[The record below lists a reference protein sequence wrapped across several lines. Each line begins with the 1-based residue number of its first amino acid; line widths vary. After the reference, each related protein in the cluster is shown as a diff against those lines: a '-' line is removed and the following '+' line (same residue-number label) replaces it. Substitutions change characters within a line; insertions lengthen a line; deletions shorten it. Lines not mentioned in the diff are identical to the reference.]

1 MTRPASKK
9 LQTSKDLTSGLI
21 AAVIFVL
28 LSSCQPQAMD
38 QTDGASPRLRKANGN
53 TTGAT
58 NESAYADS
66 ANGQDSIGGS
76 SGNSNSSG
84 SINNSGNSGS
94 INNANGNNNITT
106 TNSECYKADEFVCK
120 VERLIGEKTNKYRQ
134 GRGLQ
139 PLALDAKIAFV
150 SRDWSKKQAAS
161 GFIGHS
167 GFPSSRVAVYR
178 QEFNVSRSMRG
189 ENVAMTGRAGGSSR
203 DDAAAE
209 RIANEFA
216 TMWWNSSGHRA
227 NMLGRFKHLGVGV
240 HQTSRGSWYA
250 TQIFE

>member
-1 MTRPASKK
+1 MTRNANKNPQMPKNM
-9 LQTSKDLTSGLI
+9 TTGLI

-28 LSSCQPQAMD
+28 LSSCQPTAMD
-38 QTDGASPRLRKANGN
+38 QTEGTAPRLRKANGQ
-53 TTGAT
+53 TSGAA
-58 NESAYADS
+58 NESAYTETVNAQS
-66 ANGQDSIGGS
+66 NNNSGSGGTNSI
-76 SGNSNSSG
+76 G
-84 SINNSGNSGS
+84 SINNSSNSGT
-94 INNANGNNNITT
+94 INNANANNNIAN
-106 TNSECYKADEFVCK
+106 TNNECYKADEFVCK

-134 GRGLQ
+134 SRGLQ
-139 PLALDAKIAFV
+139 PLALDSKIAFV

-167 GFPSSRVAVYR
+167 GFPSSRMAVYR
-178 QEFNVSRSMRG
+178 QEFNVSRSLRG

-209 RIANEFA
+209 RVANEFA

-227 NMLGRFKHLGVGV
+227 NMLGRFKNLGVGV

>member
-1 MTRPASKK
+1 MTRNANKNPN
-9 LQTSKDLTSGLI
+9 TSRDLTTGLV

-28 LSSCQPQAMD
+28 LSSCQPEAMD
-38 QTDGASPRLRKANGN
+38 QTDGTSPRLRKANGY
-53 TTGAT
+53 TTGST
-58 NESAYADS
+58 NESAYAETG
-66 ANGQDSIGGS
+66 NGQGTNSTSPGAT
-76 SGNSNSSG
+76 NSNSS
-84 SINNSGNSGS
+84 
-94 INNANGNNNITT
+94 INNASTAGTNNITN
-106 TNSECYKADEFVCK
+106 TNSECYKADEFICK

-161 GFIGHS
+161 GSIGHS
-167 GFPSSRVAVYR
+167 GFPSSRMAVYR
-178 QEFNVSRSMRG
+178 QEFNVSRSLRG
-189 ENVAMTGRAGGSSR
+189 ENVAMTGRAGGSNR

-209 RIANEFA
+209 RVAEEFA
-216 TMWWNSSGHRA
+216 VMWWNSSGHRA
-227 NMLGRFKHLGVGV
+227 NMLGRFKNLGVGV

>member
-1 MTRPASKK
+1 MNRHATNNSR
-9 LQTSKDLTSGLI
+9 TSKHPATGLI

-28 LSSCQPQAMD
+28 LSSCLPQQME
-38 QTDGASPRLRKANGN
+38 QTAETNPRLRKANGQ
-53 TTGAT
+53 TSGAN
-58 NESAYADS
+58 NESAYADNG
-66 ANGQDSIGGS
+66 NGQNSNTTGSGGTNSIGS
-76 SGNSNSSG
+76 VNNNSNAG
-84 SINNSGNSGS
+84 S
-94 INNANGNNNITT
+94 NANNNNNNNIAN
-106 TNSECYKADEFVCK
+106 TNSECYKADEFICK

-139 PLALDAKIAFV
+139 PLVLDAKIAFV

-161 GFIGHS
+161 GSIGHS
-167 GFPSSRVAVYR
+167 GFPSSRMAVYR
-178 QEFNVSRSMRG
+178 QEFNVSRSLRG

-209 RIANEFA
+209 RVAEEFA
-216 TMWWNSSGHRA
+216 VMWWNSSGHRA
-227 NMLGRFKHLGVGV
+227 NMLGRFKTLGVGV